1 MLSTMKPTAKISAAA
16 TTTGEYA
23 VILTCLVLPLSTSLT
38 SLFSVLAFLCWLL
51 SRQYMTLPR
60 QMISHPTVLCAMLLF
75 TLLIAGLFYGP
86 APLDESLRTL
96 SKYRELLWF
105 PMAIA
110 LLSGKMRQQKMAEY
124 AFIVGCT
131 LLLLASYFIYFGILP
146 PHKYGHSIVY
156 HITHSF
162 FMALLCFWTLHNA
175 INSKKLRIP
184 WLILFGAAAA
194 NLIFICP
201 GRVGMVLF
209 ILLMLLVIVQ
219 RCTPKIATV
228 GILILTVTIT
238 TGYLLSDNVQ
248 ERTAQAISEVK
259 QYTPGTSRTS
269 LGMRFDWWHNCI
281 NLIEKKPIFGYGTGS
296 FMLAQQEVKEEATR
310 PTNNP
315 HNEYLFLGV
324 QSGLVGMALYL
335 LLFASLLFEA
345 HRLPKEKKYLVQGIV
360 LAMFSGCLANSFLF
374 DSQQGHFFAFVSA
387 IYIAAATPQRETNNQ
402 EHNT

>member
-1 MLSTMKPTAKISAAA
+1 MKPTAKISAAA
-16 TTTGEYA
+16 ATTGGYA
-23 VILTCLVLPLSTSLT
+23 VILTCLVLPLSTSLI

-51 SRQYMTLPR
+51 SQKYTTLP
-60 QMISHPTVLCAMLLF
+60 QQLTDHPTVLCAMLLF
-75 TLLIAGLFYGP
+75 MLLLIGICYSP
-86 APLDESLRTL
+86 ASFDEALRTL
-96 SKYRELLWF
+96 AKYRELLWF

-110 LLSGKMRQQKMAEY
+110 LLSGQTGKQKFAEQ
-124 AFIVGCT
+124 AFITGCA
-131 LLLLASYFIYFGILP
+131 LLLLASYLIYFGILP

-162 FMALLCFWTLHNA
+162 FMALLCFWTLHKA

-184 WLILFGAAAA
+184 WLILFGAASA

-209 ILLMLLVIVQ
+209 ILLMLLVIMQ
-219 RCTPKIATV
+219 RCSPKVAIFGV
-228 GILILTVTIT
+228 LILTVTVA

-248 ERTAQAISEVK
+248 KRTAQAISEVK

-296 FMLAQQEVKEEATR
+296 FMLAQQEVKEEATH

-324 QSGLVGMALYL
+324 QSGLVGIALYL
-335 LLFASLLFEA
+335 LLFASILFEA
-345 HRLPKEKKYLVQGIV
+345 HRLPKEKRYLVQGIV

-387 IYIAAATPQRETNNQ
+387 IYIAAVTPQRETSNQ
-402 EHNT
+402 EHNA